1 MKYERVIEIID
12 EEWYKMLNLESS
24 FRTIRE
30 CSSCDY
36 EEVLEAI
43 KDYVQFCTDET
54 TYKQYTDED
63 YIKEFLKDSILCS
76 LHDDRLIN
84 LMNYTEVMYNLFNCS
99 C

>member
-12 EEWYKMLNLESS
+12 EEWYKMLNLGS
-24 FRTIRE
+24 FFQTIRE
-30 CSSCDY
+30 CSDCGY
-36 EEVLEAI
+36 EEVLETI

-54 TYKQYTDED
+54 TYKQYTDEA
-63 YIKEFLKDSILCS
+63 YIKEFLKDLILCS
-76 LHDDRLIN
+76 LHDDRLID